1 MSIALITAGGTGSR
15 TGNSVPK
22 QFLTVNDVPIIVY
35 TMKNVQ
41 DSGCYDSMYVI
52 CEDGWKNF
60 VTSYAEQYHIDIF
73 KGSITGGDSRFA
85 SVSNGINYLTD
96 IYESSVFVS
105 LIDANRPLT
114 TKTVFEESIRLLD
127 NADIVLPLEPCFDSM
142 YIVENDSCFV
152 NRSIDRN
159 MLYKGQSPETF
170 RLGKA
175 FEIHKRAYTDGIL
188 GLTTSALMVHY
199 GERVAFTK
207 GLSTN
212 FKITTAEDLAI
223 FKALA
228 FPLI

>member
-1 MSIALITAGGTGSR
+1 MAIALITAGGTGSR

-52 CEDGWKNF
+52 CADGWKNF
-60 VTSYAEQYHIDIF
+60 VASYADQYHIDSF
-73 KGSITGGDSRFA
+73 KGTITSGDSRFA
-85 SVSNGINYLTD
+85 SVSNGINYLTEL
-96 IYESSVFVS
+96 YNSSTLVS

-114 TKTVFEESIRLLD
+114 TKAVFEESIRLLE

-142 YIVENDSCFV
+142 YVVENGSCFV
-152 NRSIDRN
+152 NKSIDRN
-159 MLYKGQSPETF
+159 VLFKGQSPETF

-175 FEIHKRAYTDGIL
+175 FEIHKKACREGMVDM
-188 GLTTSALMVHY
+188 TTSALMVY
-199 GERVAFTK
+199 NGERVSFTK

-223 FKALA
+223 FKALVK
-228 FPLI
+228 PI

>member
-1 MSIALITAGGTGSR
+1 MAIALITAGGTGSR

-22 QFLTVNDVPIIVY
+22 QFLTVNDIPIIVY

-41 DSGCYDSMYVI
+41 NSGCYDSMYVI
-52 CEDGWKNF
+52 CADGWRDF
-60 VTSYAEQYHIDIF
+60 VASYAEQYHIDIF
-73 KGSITGGDSRFA
+73 RETITGGDSRFV
-85 SVSNGINYLTD
+85 SVSNGIYYLSKLYD
-96 IYESSVFVS
+96 GLNVVS
-105 LIDANRPLT
+105 IVDANRPMT

-142 YIVENDSCFV
+142 YLVEKGSYLV

-159 MLYKGQSPETF
+159 VLFKGQSPETF

-175 FEIHKRAYTDGIL
+175 VEIHEKAYRDGL
-188 GLTTSALMVHY
+188 LDMTTSALMVHF
-199 GERVAFTK
+199 GERVSFTK

-212 FKITTAEDLAI
+212 FKITTAEDLSI

-228 FPLI
+228 SPII